1 MFCRTWL
8 DTNVSIL
15 GFVSVNFI
23 VSETFIQHCLSRGW
37 VSYCKCMSKVSG
49 VQHKGFCC
57 IEGVLSP
64 GAGCASPWT
73 KSKSWNIHWPH
84 RGGLGVHRGGWVRIE
99 LLSCWTNI
107 LEWWLCLR
115 IGSWNVNHPLSDFW
129 AQNLISKARGPCR
142 HSTPWPGLF
151 EELWDRQGPSAF
163 AVRIFWELHL
173 FIFRGSDQHPMAV
186 CVVYVC
192 V

>member
-1 MFCRTWL
+1 
-8 DTNVSIL
+8 
-15 GFVSVNFI
+15 
-23 VSETFIQHCLSRGW
+23 
-37 VSYCKCMSKVSG
+37 MSKVSG

-64 GAGCASPWT
+64 GAGFASPWT
-73 KSKSWNIHWPH
+73 KSKSWNSHWPH

-99 LLSCWTNI
+99 LLSCWTNV

-186 CVVYVC
+186 WVVYVSVYRYIVYNQYIYILHIYFWANGRC
-192 V
+192 FWFCSE